1 MDPRIWISVI
11 SWRHTR
17 YFLLG
22 KLLADLVQNEVSS
35 DTASTKPKKKDKVG
49 KEYKL
54 EARKSD
60 SLTSR
65 LSSLLLHLPIVGR
78 KGLPPFRRLEVRAV
92 ARHASGAHHGAH
104 RHSG

>member
-22 KLLADLVQNEVSS
+22 KLLADPVQNEVSS
-35 DTASTKPKKKDKVG
+35 DTASTKPKIRSEKNINSKQ
-49 KEYKL
+49 
-54 EARKSD
+54 KSD

>member
-22 KLLADLVQNEVSS
+22 KLLADPVQNEVSS
-35 DTASTKPKKKDKVG
+35 DTASTKPKIRSDYG

-54 EARKSD
+54 EAE
-60 SLTSR
+60 
-65 LSSLLLHLPIVGR
+65 I
-78 KGLPPFRRLEVRAV
+78 
-92 ARHASGAHHGAH
+92 
-104 RHSG
+104 